1 MIDSTF
7 KRLFVQVRRIAQ
19 ELDLK
24 TTFRFMGYVFK
35 RFGKDKGT
43 RVAASL
49 SYSSLLAIVPMMTI
63 ALALMSAF
71 PGFEDSKDEL
81 QATLLNNLLPSAEF
95 EIAVQLNTF
104 VANASD
110 MTAIG
115 VLALAVTAIMLLYT
129 ISSSFNAIW
138 RVQEKRPIFN
148 LILVYWALLTLGP
161 LMLGA
166 SITVSS
172 YGFAMA
178 QIADGTGYTV
188 SVLTRIIPIFLSA
201 TAFTVLYLV
210 VPNRPVLFSHALV
223 GGVSATILFELLKRS
238 FGLYLFYFPSYQAIY
253 GALATIPIFLIWMY
267 LSWMVVLLG
276 AELTAA
282 LPERRAVLRRG
293 IKREG
298 LGDRLSLALALL
310 YKLEKAGHQ
319 GAALQETIMMR
330 GLPADLQATGEV
342 LMDLKDM
349 RITERTGRGRWVL
362 CRDLSKISFG
372 DLLKE
377 LDLNYAPKRNW
388 PEGIEGVLKIVEDAP
403 MEIRDRS
410 LKDVLEDLK

>member
-1 MIDSTF
+1 MVDSTF
-7 KRLFVQVRRIAQ
+7 KRFLVQIRRIAKKQ
-19 ELDLK
+19 NLK
-24 TTFRFMGYVFK
+24 DSLRFVGYVFK
-35 RFGKDKGT
+35 RFSKDKGT

-71 PGFEDSKDEL
+71 PGFQDSKGEL
-81 QATLLNNLLPSAEF
+81 QASLLNNLLPSAELQ
-95 EIAVQLNTF
+95 IAEQLNSF
-104 VANASD
+104 VANANN

-129 ISSSFNAIW
+129 ISNSFNAIW

-166 SITVSS
+166 SLTVSS

-178 QIADGTGYTV
+178 EMADQSGYT
-188 SVLTRIIPIFLSA
+188 SSFLTVVIPILLGC

-210 VPNRPVLFSHALV
+210 VPNRPVLFSHALI
-223 GGVSATILFELLKRS
+223 GGVTATTLFELLKRG
-238 FGLYLFYFPSYQAIY
+238 FGLYLHYFPSYQAIY

-282 LPERRAVLRRG
+282 LPERRAVLRKD

-298 LGDRLSLALALL
+298 IGDRLSLALALL
-310 YKLEKAGHQ
+310 QKLEKAGKQ
-319 GAALQETIMMR
+319 GATLKETMMMK

-342 LMDLKDM
+342 LMDLKGM

-362 CRDLSKISFG
+362 CRDLATVSLS
-372 DLLKE
+372 DLLRE
-377 LDLNYAPKRNW
+377 LDINYAPKRNW
-388 PEGIEGVLKIVEDAP
+388 PDGVAGVLKTLEDTP
-403 MEIRDRS
+403 IDIRDKS
-410 LKDVLEDLK
+410 LKEILQSVN

>member
-7 KRLFVQVRRIAQ
+7 KRLFVQIRRIAKKQ
-19 ELDLK
+19 NLK
-24 TTFRFMGYVFK
+24 DSLRFVGYVFK
-35 RFGKDKGT
+35 RFGKDRGT

-71 PGFEDSKDEL
+71 PGFQDSKGEL
-81 QATLLNNLLPSAEF
+81 QASLLNNLLPSAELQ
-95 EIAVQLNTF
+95 IAEQLNSF
-104 VANASD
+104 VANASN

-129 ISSSFNAIW
+129 ISNSFNSIW

-166 SITVSS
+166 SLTVSS

-178 QIADGTGYTV
+178 QMADQSGYA
-188 SVLTRIIPIFLSA
+188 SSILTRVIPIFLGC

-210 VPNRPVLFSHALV
+210 VPNRPVLFSHALI
-223 GGVSATILFELLKRS
+223 GGVTATILFELLKRG
-238 FGLYLFYFPSYQAIY
+238 FGLYLHYFPSYQAIY

-282 LPERRAVLRRG
+282 LPERRAVLRKD

-298 LGDRLSLALALL
+298 IGDRLSLALALL
-310 YKLEKAGHQ
+310 QKLEKAGKQ
-319 GAALQETIMMR
+319 GTTLKETMMMK

-342 LMDLKDM
+342 LMDLKNM
-349 RITERTGRGRWVL
+349 HITERTGRGRWVL
-362 CRDLSKISFG
+362 CRDLAAVSLD
-372 DLLKE
+372 DLLRE
-377 LDLNYAPKRNW
+377 LDMNYAPKRNW
-388 PEGIEGVLKIVEDAP
+388 PDGVAGVLKTLEDTP
-403 MEIRDRS
+403 IDIRDKS
-410 LKDVLEDLK
+410 LKEILQSVK